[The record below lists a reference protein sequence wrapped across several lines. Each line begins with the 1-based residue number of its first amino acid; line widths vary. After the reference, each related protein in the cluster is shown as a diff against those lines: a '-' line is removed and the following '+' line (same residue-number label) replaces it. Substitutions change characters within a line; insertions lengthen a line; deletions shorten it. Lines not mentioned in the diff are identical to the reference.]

1 MDMDM
6 VDVDMVDVDMVNWK
20 FGKFHIFGKFTKDH
34 LADLSRL
41 LGLVCL
47 FVLVMVAAGRW
58 KGCGGGAEEWQE
70 FCGLVENHYSRSL
83 MLCKAES

>member
-41 LGLVCL
+41 LGLVFQQIL
-47 FVLVMVAAGRW
+47 QQSLQLPPSSFLIR
-58 KGCGGGAEEWQE
+58 
-70 FCGLVENHYSRSL
+70 FILDENH
-83 MLCKAES
+83 